1 MKNYFKLYLMT
12 LILVSDFKL
21 FAQPGD
27 DDGGGGLEGD
37 DPLPTPINGSL
48 ILLAIIGIIYVYSF
62 FRKRQL
68 SSK

>member
-1 MKNYFKLYLMT
+1 MKNYFKLYLIT

-37 DPLPTPINGSL
+37 DPLPTPINGNL
-48 ILLAIIGIIYVYSF
+48 IVLAFVGIIYVFFLLKKRYYSI
-62 FRKRQL
+62 K
-68 SSK
+68 